1 LLKTYLLS
9 AGHGEKQLR
18 RVGHNLERA
27 LKEGRALGL
36 DRLVRV
42 SPQVERDLVE
52 FSGVYAMEA
61 FRYFSIL
68 YLLSPPQLPDLR
80 RLVRFAQT
88 LSRQLA
94 SHLRAA

>member
-1 LLKTYLLS
+1 
-9 AGHGEKQLR
+9 
-18 RVGHNLERA
+18 
-27 LKEGRALGL
+27 
-36 DRLVRV
+36 
-42 SPQVERDLVE
+42 
-52 FSGVYAMEA
+52 MEA